1 MLWTI
6 ALYIA
11 AAIIAT
17 KLALDWLQ
25 AVEEKRAAHDGNDIE
40 GGKQSKG

>member
-1 MLWTI
+1 M
-6 ALYIA
+6 YIA
-11 AAIIAT
+11 SAIVAS
-17 KLALDWLQ
+17 KLAYEWLQ

>member
-6 ALYIA
+6 TVYTA
-11 AAIIAT
+11 AALVAS
-17 KLALDWLQ
+17 KLAYEWLQ

-40 GGKQSKG
+40 GGDRSNG

>member
-11 AAIIAT
+11 AAVVAIKIAF
-17 KLALDWLQ
+17 DWLLD
-25 AVEEKRAAHDGNDIE
+25 VEEKRAAHDGNDIE
-40 GGKQSKG
+40 GGDQSKG